1 MFIVFEDKKRQK
13 RRGLT
18 NNTKKKT
25 KTDAV
30 LKKRKVTNLA

>member
-13 RRGLT
+13 RGGLT
-18 NNTKKKT
+18 NNTKT